1 MSLLTS
7 QMTSKM
13 STAYSGL
20 SALIQAATTQLGD
33 LSEEPT
39 SAINT
44 PEGTP
49 TLLSNPTTPTID
61 GAHLDLNRTSSWHQG
76 NSDVATITP
85 HLISI
90 ENGSSGNPIKL
101 FFPEVLM
108 RLLADPSNEDIVTF
122 LPDGKY
128 FAIRRLIFSNEL
140 LYKHFQLTSFE
151 EFLQESRGWGFSRVN
166 GNITAD
172 CDRTSSNINDGN
184 CNTSS
189 NNDRST
195 GKGDIYVFRHPHFE
209 KNRPVDMDKINFR
222 NKDTMNGVSGKNYFI
237 DGKSKHRTLLEN
249 TKTEVNASKRHLCP
263 SHSGELG
270 DNRQRLKL
278 DSESLRDNI
287 DPFPMSVSSSEPPS
301 QQLRRQS
308 SSELRGVAEAIT
320 ASKLHF
326 ANTRE
331 ARKENDDSS
340 KDVLMIYDTDKA
352 KYPHGGLDESQPG
365 HERRHSTASSLVDG
379 GVETAT
385 QNIVTDAIEALLF
398 DERHTRETYHR
409 HEKELSVSSLPGVV
423 PISKQL
429 FSSGEGDNATS
440 FANEK
445 IQRGEANSTMK
456 KQSILTRKETKIKKS
471 PSESAPPSPLMTH
484 STMSS
489 PEYRS
494 RNNDNLPSSS
504 SQCSSKS
511 RLRVIVPNDDCRKE
525 HRRGSTYDSMVVS
538 PARMEAAAAL
548 VSQSRNRNDD
558 F

>member
-76 NSDVATITP
+76 NSDVATVTP
-85 HLISI
+85 LLISI
-90 ENGSSGNPIKL
+90 ENGSSGNPTKL

-128 FAIRRLIFSNEL
+128 FAIRRLIFSNEVL
-140 LYKHFQLTSFE
+140 HKHFQLTSFE
-151 EFLQESRGWGFSRVN
+151 EFLQESRGWGFFRVN

-172 CDRTSSNINDGN
+172 CDRTSNNINDGN

-189 NNDRST
+189 NNDSST

-209 KNRPVDMDKINFR
+209 KNRPVDMDKINSR
-222 NKDTMNGVSGKNYFI
+222 NRDTMKGVSSKNYFI
-237 DGKSKHRTLLEN
+237 EGKSKHLTLLEN

-263 SHSGELG
+263 SDIGELG
-270 DNRQRLKL
+270 DNRQRLKI
-278 DSESLRDNI
+278 DSKSLRYNI
-287 DPFPMSVSSSEPPS
+287 DPFPMTVSSSEPPY

-326 ANTRE
+326 TNTTE
-331 ARKENDDSS
+331 ARKEEDDSS
-340 KDVLMIYDTDKA
+340 KDVLMIYDTDKT
-352 KYPHGGLDESQPG
+352 KYPHGGLDESQAG

-445 IQRGEANSTMK
+445 IQNDEANSAMK

-471 PSESAPPSPLMTH
+471 QSESAPTSPLMTH
-484 STMSS
+484 TTMSS
-489 PEYRS
+489 PEYVS
-494 RNNDNLPSSS
+494 RNNDNLSSSS

-525 HRRGSTYDSMVVS
+525 QQRGSTYDSMVVS